1 MATKTYASMPSY
13 TRNDSIAER
22 PASVNKRNGLEGK
35 QRETAQ
41 YIADMILELRNL
53 AKSAKLFHVMAPLE
67 FAYYESYSAANRIEP
82 PAGEVEHLR
91 QLSKIVEKLEKIS
104 EDVKD

>member
-1 MATKTYASMPSY
+1 MTTKTYASMPAY
-13 TRNDSIAER
+13 TRNDSILDR
-22 PASVNKRNGLEGK
+22 PASKSKRNGLEGR

-67 FAYYESYSAANRIEP
+67 FAYYESFSAANRTEP
-82 PAGEVEHLR
+82 PAGEVERLR
-91 QLSKIVEKLEKIS
+91 ELSKVSGKLEAFPDTV
-104 EDVKD
+104 E